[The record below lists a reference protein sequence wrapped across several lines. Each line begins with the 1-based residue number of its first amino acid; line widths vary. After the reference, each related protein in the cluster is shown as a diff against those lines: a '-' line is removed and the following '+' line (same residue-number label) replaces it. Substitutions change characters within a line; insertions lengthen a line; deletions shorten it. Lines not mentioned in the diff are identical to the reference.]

1 MKYFDMMYKGRK
13 GFWKFY
19 SMLFLVWNVLHLVE
33 ILYRR
38 TEQARTMN
46 VRAASASV
54 RESAARFV
62 ISRNFTRTERLM
74 RFDLPV
80 GCLLAKILL

>member
-1 MKYFDMMYKGRK
+1 MYEGKK

-19 SMLFLVWNVLHLVE
+19 SMLFLEWSADLE
-33 ILYRR
+33 ILCRR

-46 VRAASASV
+46 VRAVSASV

-80 GCLLAKILL
+80 GRLLAKILL